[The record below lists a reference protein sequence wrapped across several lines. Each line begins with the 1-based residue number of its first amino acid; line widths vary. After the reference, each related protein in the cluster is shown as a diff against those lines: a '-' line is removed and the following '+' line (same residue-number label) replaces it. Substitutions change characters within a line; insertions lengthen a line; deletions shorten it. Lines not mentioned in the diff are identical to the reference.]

1 MYMERLWLLRGKLE
15 AISKVRIIV
24 FLIQNQLC
32 QDIPAVLPPDV
43 PPAVSGPSV
52 GPYPCQDQIS
62 NCAAYDHSVCTSHEE
77 WASTTCA
84 RTCNLCRPTDQTVV
98 PPCVDKLADCS
109 DDASIRLCGE
119 NRAWAM
125 ENCRESC
132 GYCSP
137 GTQTGGF
144 FNKCSYKGVQ
154 YSQGDKWDD
163 GCSYE
168 CECTDAST
176 GRYQCY
182 NKCPSYY
189 NIPDECT
196 LVQIPGQCCLEPHC
210 DFQHNYTTKDVSAS
224 CNFNRQDYKE
234 GEVWSVGCQFECI
247 CVDAAHDLYTCQSK
261 CPHYDVLPGNCKL
274 MTPSGN

>member
-1 MYMERLWLLRGKLE
+1 
-15 AISKVRIIV
+15 
-24 FLIQNQLC
+24 
-32 QDIPAVLPPDV
+32 
-43 PPAVSGPSV
+43 
-52 GPYPCQDQIS
+52 
-62 NCAAYDHSVCTSHEE
+62 
-77 WASTTCA
+77 
-84 RTCNLCRPTDQTVV
+84 
-98 PPCVDKLADCS
+98 
-109 DDASIRLCGE
+109 
-119 NRAWAM
+119 M

-196 LVQIPGQCCLEPHC
+196 LVQIYGQCCLEPYC
-210 DFQHNYTTKDVSAS
+210 DFQHNFTTKNVSEL
-224 CNFNRQDYKE
+224 CTFNSRNYKE

-247 CVDAAHDLYTCQSK
+247 CVSAARGLYTCQDK
-261 CPHYDVLPGNCKL
+261 CPQYGELPSNCEKIK
-274 MTPSGN
+274 TPGG

>member
-1 MYMERLWLLRGKLE
+1 
-15 AISKVRIIV
+15 
-24 FLIQNQLC
+24 
-32 QDIPAVLPPDV
+32 
-43 PPAVSGPSV
+43 
-52 GPYPCQDQIS
+52 
-62 NCAAYDHSVCTSHEE
+62 
-77 WASTTCA
+77 
-84 RTCNLCRPTDQTVV
+84 
-98 PPCVDKLADCS
+98 
-109 DDASIRLCGE
+109 
-119 NRAWAM
+119 M

-154 YSQGDKWDD
+154 YSQGDMWDD

-224 CNFNRQDYKE
+224 CNFNLQDYKE

-274 MTPSGN
+274 MTPPGKQKGEDTGEARFIPKIHITSLQNIRLTHFSLLTSFSSSSYPSTHLHHQH